1 MHPAASII
9 FFSTLS
15 GLGYGLAAWLGLG
28 VMEPGL
34 YSTLAAYALA
44 LALIGAGL
52 LSSTLHLGNPQ
63 RAWRAF
69 SQWRSSWL
77 SREGV
82 LAVLGFP
89 VIAAHGWLTFSS
101 GETWPLLGSV
111 VAVLCA
117 ATVYCTAMI
126 YASLRSVQAW
136 NTKLTPACYLAFAAA
151 GGGLLVNLVVMWSRQ
166 PGLPPVVYIVLLLLA
181 WGLKIVWWRR
191 MDGEALL
198 STTASATGLG
208 GIGRVKLFE
217 PPHMTSNYLTREM
230 GFQVARKHARK
241 LRMIALMLGCVLPIL
256 LLLIALGL
264 LGAVATAL
272 ALLAVAA
279 FYAGILTERWLF
291 FAEARHAV
299 TSYYGR

>member
-1 MHPAASII
+1 
-9 FFSTLS
+9 
-15 GLGYGLAAWLGLG
+15 
-28 VMEPGL
+28 V
-34 YSTLAAYALA
+34 
-44 LALIGAGL
+44 
-52 LSSTLHLGNPQ
+52 
-63 RAWRAF
+63 
-69 SQWRSSWL
+69 
-77 SREGV
+77 
-82 LAVLGFP
+82 
-89 VIAAHGWLTFSS
+89 
-101 GETWPLLGSV
+101 
-111 VAVLCA
+111 
-117 ATVYCTAMI
+117 
-126 YASLRSVQAW
+126 
-136 NTKLTPACYLAFAAA
+136 
-151 GGGLLVNLVVMWSRQ
+151 
-166 PGLPPVVYIVLLLLA
+166 
-181 WGLKIVWWRR
+181 RR
-191 MDGEALL
+191 LL